1 MKRIYLPQILAP
13 DAHLELPEPVQ
24 HRLYRVMRMGVGETF
39 QVFDG
44 TGTAAVA
51 ELTDAKARRAQ
62 VTALLP
68 DKPPLPPRTLA
79 VALLKREAWETVL
92 RQATE
97 MGVTTIVPLKTR
109 FAQVG
114 KLNTER
120 AHAIIV
126 EAAEQCERVTLP
138 SLLPVTPLEDY
149 VASLTAPCLWA
160 YERLAVD
167 DVHLG
172 SKDNATA
179 LLIGP
184 EGGFAP
190 EEIALLNRC
199 GQMRPFSLGP
209 TILRADTA
217 VVAGLATLQAL
228 HRPDIRT

>member
-1 MKRIYLPQILAP
+1 MKRIYLPQPLAP
-13 DAHLELPEPVQ
+13 GAVLDLPEAVQ
-24 HRLYRVMRMGVGETF
+24 HRLYRVMRMEVGECF

-44 TGTAAVA
+44 TGTAAMA

-68 DKPPLPPRTLA
+68 DKPPLPACTLA

-97 MGVTTIVPLKTR
+97 MGVTTIIPLKTR

-114 KLNTER
+114 KLNVER
-120 AHAIIV
+120 AQSIMV

-138 SLLPVTPLEDY
+138 SLLPVMTLDAY
-149 VASLTAPCLWA
+149 VASLTTPCLWA

-167 DVHLG
+167 NEALGAKVH
-172 SKDNATA
+172 AQA
-179 LLIGP
+179 VLIGP

-190 EEIALLNRC
+190 EEIEMLNRSDKL
-199 GQMRPFSLGP
+199 RPISLGP

-217 VVAGLATLQAL
+217 VVAGLTVLK
-228 HRPDIRT
+228 TGG